1 MSTGEE
7 DAVEPTGETLIAA
20 GGKARWLKLFSSAVI
35 DQAALSAAN
44 FLVGLLLIR
53 HTSDADYGHYVLGFT
68 TLLLLTGI
76 QGSYIG
82 GPLSVLAP
90 RKTPEQKR
98 QMLAT
103 LYHQSGRWIARAGF
117 LLAVLCGLA
126 GLSGLLTVGYAVMGA
141 VYCATAATALNREYL
156 RTGLMIYERPQAVL
170 RADLVY
176 VALLVSGAVAAAF
189 LTSPAAPWA
198 FAAMALAALA
208 GGLVARRA
216 LAGDPGLDGPEQPGL
231 WRELAPLG
239 AWAVAGCI
247 IHWSFSQGYNYVV
260 AATLDLAAVAAV
272 NATRLLMMPA
282 NLMVSGIKQLLLP
295 MAARW
300 HEQSGLDAML
310 KRLFLF
316 AGIVAVLHLIYFG
329 LLWVLRDWVFAELLR
344 KEIAQRDLMLALWMG
359 VFLLSGVRDLC
370 MTALLVREKFRTMTW
385 LTSAAAVLAL
395 TSCWLG
401 MQWHGVAGAI
411 IGLMLG
417 ETVNLVG
424 VLVLIAR
431 ERRQDPPAA

>member
-1 MSTGEE
+1 MSRGEE
-7 DAVEPTGETLIAA
+7 DAAGPDAEAVIAA

-35 DQAALSAAN
+35 DQAMLSASN
-44 FLVGLLLIR
+44 FLVGLVLIR
-53 HTSDADYGHYVLGFT
+53 HTTDEDYGHYVLGFT

-76 QGSYIG
+76 QGAYIG

-90 RKTPEQKR
+90 RQTPERRR

-103 LYHQSGRWIARAGF
+103 LYRQSNRWIVR
-117 LLAVLCGLA
+117 LMLAVAIGCGVA
-126 GLSGLLTVGYAVMGA
+126 GLVGLLTPFYAGMGA
-141 VYCATAATALNREYL
+141 IYCATAAAALDREYL

-170 RADLVY
+170 RADFAY
-176 VALLVSGAVAAAF
+176 VALLLAGAGTAAF
-189 LTSPAAPWA
+189 VFSPAAPWVFGA
-198 FAAMALAALA
+198 SAVAALA
-208 GGLVARRA
+208 GAVLARRA
-216 LAGDPGLDGPEQPGL
+216 LSGDPGLEGPELPGL

-239 AWAVAGCI
+239 GWAVAGSM

-260 AATLDLAAVAAV
+260 AGTLDLAAVAAL

-282 NLMVSGIKQLLLP
+282 NLMVTGIKQLLLP

-310 KRLFLF
+310 RRLFLF
-316 AGIVAVLHLIYFG
+316 SGAVAGMTLAYFVVLWL
-329 LLWVLRDWVFAELLR
+329 LRDWIYADVLQ
-344 KEIAQRDLMLALWMG
+344 KQIAQRDPMLLLWMS

-370 MTALLVREKFRTMTW
+370 MTGLLVRERFRTMTG

-401 MQWHGVAGAI
+401 MRWHGAAGAV
-411 IGLMLG
+411 IGLLLG
-417 ETVNLVG
+417 EIVNLVG
-424 VLVLIAR
+424 VLFLIAR
-431 ERRQDPPAA
+431 ERRVARPA

>member
-1 MSTGEE
+1 MSQGE
-7 DAVEPTGETLIAA
+7 DGAAEPTAETRIAA
-20 GGKARWLKLFSSAVI
+20 GGQARWLRLFSSAVI

-68 TLLLLTGI
+68 TLLLLTGM
-76 QGSYIG
+76 QGAYIG

-90 RKTPEQKR
+90 RKTPELKR

-103 LYHQSGRWIARAGF
+103 LYRQSGRWINRISLGLAIGF
-117 LLAVLCGLA
+117 GLLGLA
-126 GLSGLLTVGYAVMGA
+126 GWVSPLYAAMGA

-156 RTGLMIYERPQAVL
+156 RTGLLIYERPQAVL

-176 VALLVSGAVAAAF
+176 VAVLGVGATGAALLTA
-189 LTSPAAPWA
+189 PAAPWA

-208 GGLVARRA
+208 GGIQARRA
-216 LAGDPGLDGPEQPGL
+216 LAGDPGLEGEELPGL

-239 AWAVAGCI
+239 AWAMAGCL

-260 AATLDLAAVAAV
+260 AATLDLAAVAALS
-272 NATRLLMMPA
+272 ATRLLMMPA

-300 HEQSGLDAML
+300 HDSHGLDLML
-310 KRLFLF
+310 RRLFAF
-316 AGIVAVLHLIYFG
+316 AGLVAVLHLLYFS
-329 LLWVLRDWVFAELLR
+329 LLWLLRDWVFAELLR
-344 KEIAQRDLMLALWMG
+344 KQLPQRDLMLAMWMA
-359 VFLLSGVRDLC
+359 VFLLSGVRDLL
-370 MTALLVREKFRTMTW
+370 MTAMLVREKFRTMTW
-385 LTSAAAVLAL
+385 LTSISAVLSL
-395 TSCWLG
+395 SSCWLG
-401 MQWHGVAGAI
+401 MQQMGVAGAI
-411 IGLMLG
+411 IGLMVG

-424 VLVLIAR
+424 VLLLIVR
-431 ERRQDPPAA
+431 ERREAGGP

>member
-1 MSTGEE
+1 MSGEE
-7 DAVEPTGETLIAA
+7 DAAEPTGETTIAA

-35 DQAALSAAN
+35 DQAMLSATN

-53 HTSDADYGHYVLGFT
+53 HTSDEDYGHYVLGFS

-76 QGSYIG
+76 QGAYIG

-90 RKTPEQKR
+90 RQTPERRR

-103 LYHQSGRWIARAGF
+103 LYRQSGRWIVRLALAI
-117 LLAVLCGLA
+117 AVLSGLA
-126 GLSGLLTVGYAVMGA
+126 GVLGLLTPLYAGMGA
-141 VYCATAATALNREYL
+141 IYCATAATALDREYL

-170 RADLVY
+170 RADIAY
-176 VALLVSGAVAAAF
+176 VVVRVSGAGAAAF
-189 LTSPAAPWA
+189 LVSPAAPWV
-198 FAAMALAALA
+198 FGVSALAALA

-216 LAGDPGLDGPEQPGL
+216 LAGNPGLDGPELPGL

-239 AWAVAGCI
+239 GWAVAGSM

-260 AATLDLAAVAAV
+260 AGTLDLAAVAAL

-282 NLMVSGIKQLLLP
+282 NLMVTGIKQLLLP

-310 KRLFLF
+310 RRLLLF
-316 AGIVAVLHLIYFG
+316 AGVVAGLTLLYFAVLWL
-329 LLWVLRDWVFAELLR
+329 LRDWVFAEVLR
-344 KEIAQRDLMLALWMG
+344 KEIAERDRMLALWMS

-370 MTALLVREKFRTMTW
+370 MTGLLVRERFRTMTG
-385 LTSAAAVLAL
+385 LTSVAALLAL
-395 TSCWLG
+395 SSSWWG
-401 MQWHGVAGAI
+401 MQHYGMAGAI
-411 IGLMLG
+411 VGLLLG

-424 VLVLIAR
+424 VLLLIAR
-431 ERRQDPPAA
+431 ERHRAVPAA